1 MTRAITQVVLGLMF
15 TFGFVTLLIKAAF
28 LFRFGRYKSG
38 ALYLLMSGVAG
49 FIAVLSFH
57 YAWGGAFGPR

>member
-1 MTRAITQVVLGLMF
+1 MTRVITQVVLGLML
-15 TFGFVTLLIKAAF
+15 TFGFVTLLIKATF
-28 LFRFGRYKSG
+28 FFRFGLYKKG

-57 YAWGGAFGPR
+57 FAWGEAFGPR